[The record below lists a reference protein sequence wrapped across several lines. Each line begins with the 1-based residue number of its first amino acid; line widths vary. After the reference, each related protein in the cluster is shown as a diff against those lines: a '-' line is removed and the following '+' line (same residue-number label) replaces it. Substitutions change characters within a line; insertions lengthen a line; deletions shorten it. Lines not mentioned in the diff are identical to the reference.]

1 MFHHE
6 CHSEG
11 QPYGLTFPVRTI
23 YRDVV
28 PTVAN
33 SHFIPYSGKSR
44 LKQFRRISG
53 KGEQATETNPG
64 DVCVFNNNTGITKMK
79 GLNKFVAV
87 SIAAMSFALSGCVLV
102 DDGYYDD
109 DYNHHHHE
117 PPPPHHGPH
126 HDPHHDPHHGSH
138 HDPHHGPEYGPHHD
152 PHSGHGAKPIP
163 KPGPK
168 PISGHSGPGAK
179 PISGHGPRP
188 ISGPGARPISGSH
201 GRPGHHGH

>member
-53 KGEQATETNPG
+53 KENRQPKQIPG
-64 DVCVFNNNTGITKMK
+64 
-79 GLNKFVAV
+79 
-87 SIAAMSFALSGCVLV
+87 MSAYLTIIQG
-102 DDGYYDD
+102 
-109 DYNHHHHE
+109 
-117 PPPPHHGPH
+117 
-126 HDPHHDPHHGSH
+126 
-138 HDPHHGPEYGPHHD
+138 
-152 PHSGHGAKPIP
+152 
-163 KPGPK
+163 
-168 PISGHSGPGAK
+168 
-179 PISGHGPRP
+179 
-188 ISGPGARPISGSH
+188 
-201 GRPGHHGH
+201 